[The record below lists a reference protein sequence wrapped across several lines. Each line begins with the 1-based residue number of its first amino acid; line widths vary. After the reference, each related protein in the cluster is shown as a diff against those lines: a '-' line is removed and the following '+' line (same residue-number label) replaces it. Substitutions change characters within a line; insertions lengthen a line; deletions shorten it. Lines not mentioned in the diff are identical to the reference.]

1 MDKAAQTAEQCPM
14 LLGAEQQGQQKAMRA
29 FSSALAGSLFNEKL
43 GQKLNQTVVVA
54 FLHFQKPLDV
64 EQTRNVLLSRL
75 CAVPRFRSR
84 AVNTAQGEE
93 RPVMAFEEL
102 DDMSLKMMIS
112 DLVRDHTGT
121 IQSDADVNQFVTS
134 LYGTR
139 PDVNLPLW
147 RAFIFNS
154 MDDGR
159 SMLML
164 CVDHAIADGVALV
177 QTLMSVLDEQP
188 ELALPTRAEKPPS
201 VGCFAQLKGLIQA
214 CWGPFIGDQLPGDPK
229 NKLKTTDCRNVGK
242 IKAVCQTPD
251 IDIASIREV
260 KNKLP
265 GATINDVLMATVS
278 LTLQEYFRRYEPST
292 LHQKVRGNFPIN
304 MRPVTGSDIVTEEH
318 FGNRFSQGQLR
329 FPLHLDDP
337 MAVFKNIKSQI
348 DAIKM
353 SPEPFVRDKLLN
365 FVIMSSPLSY
375 ESIGDMILDAYGKV
389 TLTLSNVPGPLSKVK
404 LMGQELDDLSFYAL
418 TCVGLYFGIVQY
430 DGKFKAGICCDA
442 SLEPEPQKLA
452 ECWLPAFERLRW
464 AAMKQHPN

>member
-1 MDKAAQTAEQCPM
+1 MDKAAQTAEQCPT
-14 LLGAEQQGQQKAMRA
+14 LLGAEQPGPQKAMRA
-29 FSSALAGSLFNEKL
+29 FSSALAGSLFDEKL
-43 GQKLNQTVVVA
+43 GQKLNQTVIVA
-54 FLHFQKPLDV
+54 FLRFKKPLEL

-75 CAVPRFRSR
+75 CAIPRFRSR
-84 AVNTAQGEE
+84 AVNTAQGEQ
-93 RPVMAFEEL
+93 RPVMAFEQL
-102 DDMSLKMMIS
+102 DDTSLKTMIT
-112 DLVRDHTGT
+112 DLVRDHTGMV
-121 IQSDADVNQFVTS
+121 QSEADVNQFVTA
-134 LYGTR
+134 LYGAR

-177 QTLMSVLDEQP
+177 QTLISVLDEQP
-188 ELALPTRAEKPPS
+188 ELALPTRAVKSPS
-201 VGCFAQLKGLIQA
+201 GCLTQLKGLIQA
-214 CWGPFIGDQLPGDPK
+214 CWGPFVGDQLPGDPK
-229 NKLKTTDCRNVGK
+229 NKLKATDCRNVGK

-265 GATINDVLMATVS
+265 DATINDVLMATAS

-292 LHQKVRGNFPIN
+292 LHQKVRGNFPID

-318 FGNRFSQGQLR
+318 YGNRFSQGQLR
-329 FPLHLDDP
+329 FPLHLEDP
-337 MAVFKNIKSQI
+337 LAIFEDIKSQI
-348 DAIKM
+348 DVIKV

-365 FVIMSSPLSY
+365 FVIMSSSLPY
-375 ESIGDMILDAYGKV
+375 ESVGDMILDAYGKV
-389 TLTLSNVPGPLSKVK
+389 TMTLSNVPGPLSKVK
-404 LMGQELDDLSFYAL
+404 LLDQELDDLSFYAL

-430 DGKFKAGICCDA
+430 DGKFKAGLCCDA

-452 ECWLPAFERLRW
+452 ECWLPAFERLRL
-464 AAMKQHPN
+464 AAMKQHPR